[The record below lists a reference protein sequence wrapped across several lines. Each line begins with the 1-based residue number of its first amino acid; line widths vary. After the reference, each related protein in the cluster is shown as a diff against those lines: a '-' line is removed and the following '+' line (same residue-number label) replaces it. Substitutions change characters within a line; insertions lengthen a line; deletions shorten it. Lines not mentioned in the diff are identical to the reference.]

1 MKLFFDEPLD
11 KTKENSA
18 VFEFFSEDNHNS
30 DRPLRLK
37 GKSLARLIEEK
48 KLTKHYKNKKKLKL
62 QLKLLQIVVL
72 VVCVTLFI
80 TIIFLLTKLSQ

>member
-18 VFEFFSEDNHNS
+18 VFEFFSENNNHS
-30 DRPLRLK
+30 DEPLRLK

-48 KLTKHYKNKKKLKL
+48 KLTKHYKNKKELKL
-62 QLKLLQIVVL
+62 QLKLLQILVL
-72 VVCVTLFI
+72 IVCVILFI
-80 TIIFLLTKLSQ
+80 TIIFFLIMLSQ